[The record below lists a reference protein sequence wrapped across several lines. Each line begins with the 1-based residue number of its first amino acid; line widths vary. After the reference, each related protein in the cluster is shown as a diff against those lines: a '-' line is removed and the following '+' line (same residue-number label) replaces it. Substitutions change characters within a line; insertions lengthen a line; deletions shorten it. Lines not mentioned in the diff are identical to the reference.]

1 MKNWYKKPVTKGILL
16 LLAHLTVVTAVLG
29 MVIMLAFFGSRGSD
43 SFLKSASKPY
53 EESASFKNLVSSATW
68 DVMEGIAMK
77 NNFETDGKYNPEKL
91 VDIINF
97 AKNGVIDGENESG
110 LAYTLEDL
118 VNWSSEYT
126 EEGASYDDN
135 GVVVCEKPDGT
146 YHYYYTGEF
155 KSLIEDNKLRLEVEG
170 ITSEDFMNQLENGY
184 YTSGYY
190 NSMAIKNTDGITV
203 YTDCWTFSE
212 ALREKY
218 TPAGAANILEVVN
231 KSPELNG
238 KLSRVY
244 GYLQNILSTLSSQVD
259 RYLYSGDTWEEG
271 NTNFIYMFVD
281 ESAKKVYT
289 NNSHL
294 RDYDSV
300 KENLEQMKAGGSNKY
315 LIVRPKLAEFET
327 NMDISANEWRSMVK
341 SYNYRQKADCIFAA
355 AVDTNF
361 PIQDAFYADAQDYNT
376 YAPYMS
382 LAAVGSTICSI
393 LFLAILIW
401 MTLIAGRSGN
411 DGEVQLNLFDR
422 WKTELGAAFVI
433 LLWLIPVTFLGS
445 MWGGIGSLSNT
456 SVYPDGSYSWEL
468 FTNMAYRGYGS
479 YLRLSDL
486 ILMGILAAFTTACFL
501 FGYLSLVRRIK
512 AGTVWKN
519 SLLRSVCLF
528 LKEFWQNRNVT
539 FRAVFSLGVFV
550 AIHWLAI
557 GVRGSSGFFILMLLT
572 EAAAVFLV
580 VRGAISKSRIKRGIR
595 EIASGNVDYQIPLD
609 RLNGGDLKMAEM
621 VNNIGNGL
629 QRAVEE
635 GMKSERLKTDLIT
648 NVSHDIKTP
657 LTSIINYVDLLKR
670 ENFNDPKIKGYLDI
684 LEAKAQRLKTLTED
698 VVEASK
704 VSSGN
709 IVLEFMDVN
718 LVEMI
723 NQTAG
728 EFAEK
733 FAAKNLEMIQNLPDG
748 PAMIHVDG
756 RRMWR
761 VLENIYNNAAKYAMP
776 GTRVY
781 ADLWV
786 TEENVGFSL
795 KNISEQPLNISADE
809 LTERFIRGD
818 ISRSTEGSGLGL
830 SIAKSLTTMQEG
842 DFRLYLD
849 GDLFKVTIEFPR
861 VK

>member
-1 MKNWYKKPVTKGILL
+1 M
-16 LLAHLTVVTAVLG
+16 
-29 MVIMLAFFGSRGSD
+29 
-43 SFLKSASKPY
+43 
-53 EESASFKNLVSSATW
+53 
-68 DVMEGIAMK
+68 
-77 NNFETDGKYNPEKL
+77 
-91 VDIINF
+91 
-97 AKNGVIDGENESG
+97 IDGENESG

-118 VNWSSEYT
+118 INWSSEYV
-126 EEGASYDDN
+126 EEGANYGDN
-135 GVVVCEKPDGT
+135 EVVVCEKPDGT
-146 YHYYYTGEF
+146 YHYYYMSEF
-155 KSLIEDNKLRLEVEG
+155 KSLVEDNKLRMEVEG
-170 ITSEDFMNQLENGY
+170 MTSEDFMQQLENGY
-184 YTSGYY
+184 FTSGYY
-190 NSMAIKNTDGITV
+190 NSMAIKSADGDTE

-244 GYLQNILSTLSSQVD
+244 GYLQNILGSLSSQVD

-271 NTNFIYMFVD
+271 NTNFTYMFVD
-281 ESAKKVYT
+281 ESTKKVYT

-294 RDYDSV
+294 KDYNSV
-300 KENLEQMKAGGSNKY
+300 KENLEQMKAGSSNKY

-327 NMDISANEWRSMVK
+327 NMDISASEWRSMVK
-341 SYNYRQKADCIFAA
+341 SYNYSQKADCIFAA

-361 PIQDAFYADAQDYNT
+361 PIQDLFYADEQDYNT
-376 YAPYMS
+376 YAPYMRM
-382 LAAVGSTICSI
+382 AAIGSTICSI

-411 DGEVQLNLFDR
+411 DETVHLNSFDR
-422 WKTELGAAFVI
+422 WKTELGGAFVI
-433 LLWLIPVTFLGS
+433 LLWLIPFIFFTS
-445 MWGGIGSLSNT
+445 AWGGIGSISNVPT
-456 SVYPDGSYSWEL
+456 YTKELYSGG
-468 FTNMAYRGYGS
+468 MYSDIAYSGYGS
-479 YLRLSDL
+479 YLGVADL
-486 ILMGILAAFTTACFL
+486 IIMGIIAAFTTACFL

-528 LKEFWQNRNVT
+528 LKEFWMNRNVT
-539 FRAVFSLGVFV
+539 FRAVFSLGIFV
-550 AIHWLAI
+550 VVHWLAL
-557 GVRGSSGFFILMLLT
+557 GVRGSSGVFILMHLV
-572 EAAAVFLV
+572 EAAAVYLV
-580 VRGAISKSRIKRGIR
+580 VRGAISKSRIKRGIK
-595 EIASGNVDYQIPLD
+595 EIASGNVDYQIPLEHL
-609 RLNGGDLKMAEM
+609 RGGDLKMAEM

-670 ENFNDPKIKGYLDI
+670 ENFNDPKIQGYLDI
-684 LEAKAQRLKTLTED
+684 LEAKAQRLKTVTED

-733 FAAKNLEMIQNLPDG
+733 FGAKNLEMVQNLPDG

-786 TEENVGFSL
+786 TEENVSFSL

-830 SIAKSLTTMQEG
+830 SIAKSLPAMQEG

>member
-16 LLAHLTVVTAVLG
+16 LLAHLTVVAAVLG
-29 MVIMLAFFGSRGSD
+29 MVIMLAFTGSRGSGN
-43 SFLKSASKPY
+43 FLKSASRPY
-53 EESASFKNLVSSATW
+53 AESTSFKNLVSSATW

-91 VDIINF
+91 VDVMNL

-118 VNWSSEYT
+118 INWSSEYV
-126 EEGASYDDN
+126 EEGANYGDN
-135 GVVVCEKPDGT
+135 DVVVCEKPDGT
-146 YHYYYTGEF
+146 YHYYYMSEF
-155 KSLIEDNKLRLEVEG
+155 KSLVEDNKLRMEVEG
-170 ITSEDFMNQLENGY
+170 MTSEDFMQQLENGY
-184 YTSGYY
+184 FTSGYY
-190 NSMAIKNTDGITV
+190 NSMAIKSADGDTE

-244 GYLQNILSTLSSQVD
+244 GYLQNILGSLSSQVD

-271 NTNFIYMFVD
+271 NTNFTYMFVD
-281 ESAKKVYT
+281 ESTKKVYT

-294 RDYDSV
+294 KDYNSV
-300 KENLEQMKAGGSNKY
+300 KENLEQMKAGSSNKY

-327 NMDISANEWRSMVK
+327 NMDISASEWRSMVK
-341 SYNYRQKADCIFAA
+341 SYNYSQKADCIFAA

-361 PIQDAFYADAQDYNT
+361 PIQDLFYADEQDYNT
-376 YAPYMS
+376 YAPYMRM
-382 LAAVGSTICSI
+382 AAIGSTICSI

-411 DGEVQLNLFDR
+411 DETVHLNSFDR
-422 WKTELGAAFVI
+422 WKTELGGAFVM
-433 LLWLIPVTFLGS
+433 LLWLIPFIFFTS
-445 MWGGIGSLSNT
+445 AWGGIGSISNVQT
-456 SVYPDGSYSWEL
+456 YTKDLYSVGTYSDI
-468 FTNMAYRGYGS
+468 AYSGYGS
-479 YLRLSDL
+479 YLGVADL
-486 ILMGILAAFTTACFL
+486 IIMGIITAFTTACFL

-528 LKEFWQNRNVT
+528 LKEFWINRNVT
-539 FRAVFSLGVFV
+539 FRAVFSLGIFV
-550 AIHWLAI
+550 VVHWLAL
-557 GVRGSSGFFILMLLT
+557 GVRGSSGVFILMLLV
-572 EAAAVFLV
+572 EAAAVYLV
-580 VRGAISKSRIKRGIR
+580 VRGAISKSRIKRGIK
-595 EIASGNVDYQIPLD
+595 EIASGNVDYQIPLEHL
-609 RLNGGDLKMAEM
+609 RGGDLKIAEM

-670 ENFNDPKIKGYLDI
+670 ENFNDPKIQGYLDI

-733 FAAKNLEMIQNLPDG
+733 FGAKNLEMVQNLPDG

-786 TEENVGFSL
+786 TEENVSFSL

-830 SIAKSLTTMQEG
+830 SIAKSLTAMQEG